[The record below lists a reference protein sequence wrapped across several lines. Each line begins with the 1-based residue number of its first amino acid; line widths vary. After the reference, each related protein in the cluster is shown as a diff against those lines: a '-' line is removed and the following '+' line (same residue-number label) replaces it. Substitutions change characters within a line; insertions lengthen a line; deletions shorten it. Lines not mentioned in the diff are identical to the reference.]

1 MRSAGCGTSG
11 CRALG
16 APVAPVLLGHA
27 CASPL
32 PPPPAALPA
41 FFCIVFQQDI
51 RKAYRKL
58 AMQYHPD
65 KNPQGRDMFE
75 KVQKAYELL
84 NAARPETASGPDPIN
99 ILLMVKTQCILF
111 ERHKAVLA
119 AYKYA
124 GYPLLL
130 EAIVVSAL
138 CVGLG
143 CGPTGAPSSPRCASR
158 VHVHRPRCHPS
169 ASLCPCW

>member
-1 MRSAGCGTSG
+1 
-11 CRALG
+11 
-16 APVAPVLLGHA
+16 V
-27 CASPL
+27 CAVCCL
-32 PPPPAALPA
+32 
-41 FFCIVFQQDI
+41 QDI

-84 NAARPETASGPDPIN
+84 NAARPETAAGPDPIN

-130 EAIVVSAL
+130 EAIVVRDGCEQVASAFYEMEGGWSAMHL
-138 CVGLG
+138 CVPFL
-143 CGPTGAPSSPRCASR
+143 CALMYLRVLRAVPCFRFAGAGGRK
-158 VHVHRPRCHPS
+158 H
-169 ASLCPCW
+169 

>member
-1 MRSAGCGTSG
+1 MCL
-11 CRALG
+11 C
-16 APVAPVLLGHA
+16 V
-27 CASPL
+27 
-32 PPPPAALPA
+32 
-41 FFCIVFQQDI
+41 QDI

-84 NAARPETASGPDPIN
+84 NAAHPETAAGPDSN
-99 ILLMVKTQCILF
+99 AILLMVKTQCILF

-130 EAIVVSAL
+130 DAIVVSTPCSA
-138 CVGLG
+138 
-143 CGPTGAPSSPRCASR
+143 CGDMHLRQ
-158 VHVHRPRCHPS
+158 
-169 ASLCPCW
+169 